1 MGPRQLRDELVS
13 LLVAGHETTA
23 VALSWAWQLL
33 GAHPDVEERMAHELR
48 VVLGDG
54 PIDPA
59 RHASLRYTRCVVQET
74 LRLYPPAWVVP
85 RLAVRPVELDGH
97 RIPPG
102 DVVIVCTHLLHRD
115 PRFWDEPARFD
126 PARFEDGAA
135 GARRHPAYLPFGA
148 GPRSCLGREFALME
162 ATLLLAAL
170 ARRFRAVPL
179 ASGARARRLRLH
191 PAARRGGADAA
202 GRPHVRSEVLPPR
215 LASVSSGRFSA
226 RAGSKELRA
235 TRGRW
240 RCDDGG
246 GMGLAVFEGTTKRY
260 GGRTVVDDLSFEVAE
275 GSVTGLL
282 GPNGAGKTTAIRM
295 LLGIA
300 SVSGGSCA
308 LFGAAPGRPGFRAA
322 VRQTGSLIESPSLYG
337 NATALAN
344 LKIWAVSRGLSPRD
358 PRIGRVLER
367 VGLAGRG
374 DAKAK
379 DFSLGMRQRLGIGM
393 AILHEPKLVILDEPT
408 NGLDPAGTVE
418 IRELIR
424 SLPAQGATV
433 LVSSHVLGEVQK
445 TVNHVVI
452 IAAGK
457 LRASGP
463 MDELLHQNTASAFI
477 VALPPE
483 TLARG
488 RQVLESRGLA
498 VEEIGGQLSV
508 TGETHGAVLS
518 QALAEAGVYPEELHR
533 REESLEETFLQIT
546 GPPGGPAREGRAA
559 QDALAADPADH
570 AAGRAPRARGRRA
583 DHLLRRAR
591 RPDLLPQG
599 AARHGAV
606 RRRDRR
612 DRRGRV
618 DHRHGV
624 RPGNRPPP
632 AHGRARRTHVVAN
645 KLLTAAVTILLGS
658 ALVALIGF
666 WLGALAADLRDV
678 DYDQGTAGKLALV
691 VAISGLLVGLL
702 SFALGLLAESMAGGI
717 VLAFAVL
724 FVLDGAVSFVESLRD
739 YTFQSALSSI
749 AARFDPD
756 SAAALNLGAAIA
768 VALAWVAVLMVPG
781 VIRFLRSDFK

>member
-1 MGPRQLRDELVS
+1 MARVVDMFDQMQRVTLRVVAGTLFGSALSRERVDAVGRALTDAIGIFPLLTVPFGTRLLWLPLPAVRRFRRARRTLEETVRGLVAGRRADPRRHDDVLDLLLEASDADGGADMGPRQLRDELVS

-48 VVLGDG
+48 TVLGDG

-59 RHASLRYTRCVVQET
+59 RHASLRYTRCVVHET

-126 PARFEDGAA
+126 PTRFEDGAA

-179 ASGARARRLRLH
+179 APAPVPASFGFTLRPAEAVPSGGPGL
-191 PAARRGGADAA
+191 AAR
-202 GRPHVRSEVLPPR
+202 VRSEVLPPR
-215 LASVSSGRFSA
+215 LASVSRPADSLPGRLE
-226 RAGSKELRA
+226 ELRA
-235 TRGRW
+235 TRSRW

-246 GMGLAVFEGTTKRY
+246 GMGLAVFEGATKRY

-344 LKIWAVSRGLSPRD
+344 LRIWAVSRGLSSRD

-374 DAKAK
+374 DSKAK

-445 TVNHVVI
+445 TVDHVVI

-457 LRASGP
+457 LRAAGP

-508 TGETHGAVLS
+508 TGEERGAVLS

-546 GPPGGPAREGRAA
+546 G
-559 QDALAADPADH
+559 
-570 AAGRAPRARGRRA
+570 
-583 DHLLRRAR
+583 
-591 RPDLLPQG
+591 
-599 AARHGAV
+599 
-606 RRRDRR
+606 
-612 DRRGRV
+612 
-618 DHRHGV
+618 
-624 RPGNRPPP
+624 
-632 AHGRARRTHVVAN
+632 
-645 KLLTAAVTILLGS
+645 
-658 ALVALIGF
+658 
-666 WLGALAADLRDV
+666 
-678 DYDQGTAGKLALV
+678 
-691 VAISGLLVGLL
+691 ISG
-702 SFALGLLAESMAGGI
+702 AHDA
-717 VLAFAVL
+717 
-724 FVLDGAVSFVESLRD
+724 
-739 YTFQSALSSI
+739 
-749 AARFDPD
+749 
-756 SAAALNLGAAIA
+756 
-768 VALAWVAVLMVPG
+768 
-781 VIRFLRSDFK
+781 

>member
-1 MGPRQLRDELVS
+1 
-13 LLVAGHETTA
+13 
-23 VALSWAWQLL
+23 
-33 GAHPDVEERMAHELR
+33 
-48 VVLGDG
+48 
-54 PIDPA
+54 
-59 RHASLRYTRCVVQET
+59 
-74 LRLYPPAWVVP
+74 
-85 RLAVRPVELDGH
+85 
-97 RIPPG
+97 
-102 DVVIVCTHLLHRD
+102 
-115 PRFWDEPARFD
+115 
-126 PARFEDGAA
+126 
-135 GARRHPAYLPFGA
+135 
-148 GPRSCLGREFALME
+148 
-162 ATLLLAAL
+162 
-170 ARRFRAVPL
+170 
-179 ASGARARRLRLH
+179 
-191 PAARRGGADAA
+191 
-202 GRPHVRSEVLPPR
+202 
-215 LASVSSGRFSA
+215 
-226 RAGSKELRA
+226 
-235 TRGRW
+235 
-240 RCDDGG
+240 
-246 GMGLAVFEGTTKRY
+246 MGLAVFEGTTKRY

-344 LKIWAVSRGLSPRD
+344 LKIWAVSRGLSSRD

-445 TVNHVVI
+445 TVDHVVI

-463 MDELLHQNTASAFI
+463 MEELLHQNTASAFI

-483 TLARG
+483 TIARG

-546 GPPGGPAREGRAA
+546 GPPE
-559 QDALAADPADH
+559 DA
-570 AAGRAPRARGRRA
+570 
-583 DHLLRRAR
+583 
-591 RPDLLPQG
+591 G
-599 AARHGAV
+599 A
-606 RRRDRR
+606 
-612 DRRGRV
+612 
-618 DHRHGV
+618 
-624 RPGNRPPP
+624 
-632 AHGRARRTHVVAN
+632 
-645 KLLTAAVTILLGS
+645 
-658 ALVALIGF
+658 
-666 WLGALAADLRDV
+666 
-678 DYDQGTAGKLALV
+678 
-691 VAISGLLVGLL
+691 
-702 SFALGLLAESMAGGI
+702 
-717 VLAFAVL
+717 
-724 FVLDGAVSFVESLRD
+724 
-739 YTFQSALSSI
+739 
-749 AARFDPD
+749 
-756 SAAALNLGAAIA
+756 
-768 VALAWVAVLMVPG
+768 
-781 VIRFLRSDFK
+781 